1 MKNKKNIVVLITM
14 LLGIGLIGYYFHVNY
29 WGEIKRGSY
38 TPTVITQEQ
47 KKQYS
52 VELVRQAEFE
62 PLSAEEI
69 EKRKKE
75 LSGLGEEELLL
86 KIPSIE
92 VETKVL
98 KGTSDANLKKAV
110 ALYENSDIPEKGN
123 RNVCI
128 AGHRDIYGA
137 EFYNIDKIKEGD
149 RFYLFRGNKVFV
161 YNYIETVIVEKDNWD
176 MLSRQGKSLI
186 TLTSCHPLRT
196 SQQRIIATGV
206 LSEIWTEK

>member
-1 MKNKKNIVVLITM
+1 
-14 LLGIGLIGYYFHVNY
+14 
-29 WGEIKRGSY
+29 
-38 TPTVITQEQ
+38 
-47 KKQYS
+47 
-52 VELVRQAEFE
+52 
-62 PLSAEEI
+62 
-69 EKRKKE
+69 
-75 LSGLGEEELLL
+75 
-86 KIPSIE
+86 
-92 VETKVL
+92 
-98 KGTSDANLKKAV
+98 
-110 ALYENSDIPEKGN
+110 
-123 RNVCI
+123 
-128 AGHRDIYGA
+128 RDIYGA